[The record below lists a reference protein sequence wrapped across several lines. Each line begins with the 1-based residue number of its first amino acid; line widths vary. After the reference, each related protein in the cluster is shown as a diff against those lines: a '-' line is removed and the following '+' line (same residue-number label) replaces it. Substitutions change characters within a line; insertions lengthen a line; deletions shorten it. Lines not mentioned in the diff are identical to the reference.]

1 MRDVSSSET
10 ITGNFTMMF
19 LSFERFQLNKPK
31 RPPLVQ
37 AALVRAFNGV
47 ETMKHSINIIIPTIV
62 LGVTLLGLTVLW
74 RGGLVD
80 IQLRPGTTIKVI
92 GPEKG
97 KVQ

>member
-37 AALVRAFNGV
+37 AASVRAFNGV
-47 ETMKHSINIIIPTIV
+47 ETMKLHYLNILVPFCIV
-62 LGVTLLGLTVLW
+62 GIVALGIVALERDGFILFRFGE
-74 RGGLVD
+74 GEM
-80 IQLRPGTTIKVI
+80 VI
-92 GPEKG
+92 DGR
-97 KVQ
+97 

>member
-1 MRDVSSSET
+1 
-10 ITGNFTMMF
+10 
-19 LSFERFQLNKPK
+19 
-31 RPPLVQ
+31 
-37 AALVRAFNGV
+37 
-47 ETMKHSINIIIPTIV
+47 MKHSINIIIPTIV

-74 RGGLVD
+74 RGGLGD